1 MVQDLPHIYILN
13 LNNKDHILPIQI
25 KKIIKKKKDSRDY
38 TYGTQ
43 NWPLITIL
51 FTNNFYYI

>member
-25 KKIIKKKKDSRDY
+25 KIIIKKKNRVE
-38 TYGTQ
+38 
-43 NWPLITIL
+43 TIL
-51 FTNNFYYI
+51 MELKIGP